1 MKNVTITLDDETA
14 AQARINAAQRNMSL
28 SRYIGEVLREHERN
42 NGEYE
47 RAMRRFLSRKPTPL
61 KRPGER
67 YASRDELH
75 DRAAQRREE
84 PPAKH
89 KGKRP

>member
-14 AQARINAAQRNMSL
+14 AQARIKAAERNMSL

-42 NGEYE
+42 HGEYE

-61 KRPGER
+61 RRPGEPH
-67 YASRDELH
+67 ATRDELH
-75 DRAAQRREE
+75 DRAALRGEE
-84 PPAKH
+84 TTPKKAK
-89 KGKRP
+89 RS